1 MGAEVFCSA
10 HFAGRGKR
18 SSAHLEQHMNHRPQ
32 GGPGTRVLM
41 LFRQHLIGVGNSRKD
56 CTGAISLSSRG
67 VIFRVK
73 SVVT

>member
-1 MGAEVFCSA
+1 
-10 HFAGRGKR
+10 
-18 SSAHLEQHMNHRPQ
+18 MNHRPQ

-41 LFRQHLIGVGNSRKD
+41 LSRQHLIGVGNSRKD